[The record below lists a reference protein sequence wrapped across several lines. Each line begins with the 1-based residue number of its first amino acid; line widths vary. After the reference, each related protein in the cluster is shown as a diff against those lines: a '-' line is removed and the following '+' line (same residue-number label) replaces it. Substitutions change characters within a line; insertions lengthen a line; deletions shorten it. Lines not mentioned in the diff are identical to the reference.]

1 MLRKLIQ
8 RSISVSPCVY
18 RRNGRVYWE
27 CTYRRCKGDRCS
39 ASVVKIGD
47 QFRRGSSSH
56 NHEATAGLESALV
69 AKKSLK
75 KHAKKDMF
83 AAASTL
89 VSGIVSTAAHDNL
102 PNTDNMVCVKVVKF

>member
-1 MLRKLIQ
+1 VQ
-8 RSISVSPCVY
+8 
-18 RRNGRVYWE
+18 
-27 CTYRRCKGDRCS
+27 
-39 ASVVKIGD
+39 IGD

-89 VSGIVSTAAHDNL
+89 VTDAMSGIVSTAANENL
-102 PNTDNMVCVKVVKF
+102 PNTDNMVCVQQLA